1 MFQNLALFPVPTAQ
15 KREGQKGQRVL
26 SRTQPPRS
34 TTSET
39 TFIVQTLAKYSN
51 VKSLSWNLIGKVFTK
66 ITKKRALLKSIFVIP
81 TRVSFFQFCN
91 IRLCHESFME
101 KGHFDLAEVAEVMTY
116 TANIWTLI
124 SSLYFVLVV
133 WSAWCLFLFSV
144 SFPDCGVLIPTEEPV
159 LDQWVR
165 LPANILQSSYIWN
178 IARIANAAQVTLCL
192 SVNH

>member
-1 MFQNLALFPVPTAQ
+1 MFQNLALFPVSTAQ

-81 TRVSFFQFCN
+81 IRVSFFQ
-91 IRLCHESFME
+91 
-101 KGHFDLAEVAEVMTY
+101 
-116 TANIWTLI
+116 
-124 SSLYFVLVV
+124 
-133 WSAWCLFLFSV
+133 
-144 SFPDCGVLIPTEEPV
+144 
-159 LDQWVR
+159 
-165 LPANILQSSYIWN
+165 ILQHKTLLKMKKYFATRFNGEGSPWPGRNCRSYDISCKYLN
-178 IARIANAAQVTLCL
+178 PHIVFVFCVCRLIGRIV
-192 SVNH
+192 